1 MNLDIRDPGLSLVD
15 KQFRAKTKPCRSN
28 FCWSLLIWYK
38 TSRVNLEFETW
49 GKLTNKIS
57 RFLKWSPIYNYLLN
71 SVTSKTN
78 LFRLRKT
85 NFCSTGLGRTCLK
98 IRCANFIAE
107 MCPGLTPREWCFK
120 GIAPSYFVYNTFLL
134 THIQFK
140 KDRRQIVVTRNTC
153 IYKSYLCISMWFRV
167 HQIVFQL

>member
-1 MNLDIRDPGLSLVD
+1 MILKQLLHLLPTTSIVMYWNNTWEFMTLDIRDPGLSLVD
-15 KQFRAKTKPCRSN
+15 KPFRAKTKPCRSN
-28 FCWSLLIWYK
+28 FSWSWLIWYK

-85 NFCSTGLGRTCLK
+85 KFPQYGVGENLRVA
-98 IRCANFIAE
+98 R
-107 MCPGLTPREWCFK
+107 
-120 GIAPSYFVYNTFLL
+120 FVAQTLSQKFVQGWLPENGAL
-134 THIQFK
+134 
-140 KDRRQIVVTRNTC
+140 
-153 IYKSYLCISMWFRV
+153 RV
-167 HQIVFQL
+167 